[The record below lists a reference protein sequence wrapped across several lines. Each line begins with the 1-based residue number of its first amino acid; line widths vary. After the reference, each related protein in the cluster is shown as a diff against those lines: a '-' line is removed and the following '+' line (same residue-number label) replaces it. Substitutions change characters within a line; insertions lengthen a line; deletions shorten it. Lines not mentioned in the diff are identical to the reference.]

1 MGSLPNL
8 HSLSSW
14 SDIQALY
21 SPLPKGRRARNPS
34 PVRPRGRVSMM
45 DFGHRPVKHVRSVD
59 RSIYH
64 ALDKRVLDH
73 GDLSKIKD
81 KLLDRKLPLVCPT
94 STVVAAAAPSQRVIG
109 ITALTHRPSNF
120 ESAMTN
126 SYSPVSSRSTITH
139 HHFHGLHHQS
149 NVVRHRESLSSS
161 AGASSV
167 RRLIGVVRSTPSQFG
182 PVYSRR
188 VIHKNWA
195 ALCLANALL
204 TSAIVPLLGLQ
215 SSISSWWWP
224 PGSKPEISPNWFYLS
239 ADIGS
244 LLLASLFAIG
254 SLSSLFIVA
263 VIKKLG
269 TNTTINISY
278 GCAFLFFSSH
288 LYPKLYTL
296 IPSYIIMGISLGPMA
311 GAKVTA
317 LMALASKYSFVLS
330 DEEEDEIE
338 RVEETSRRDAVIHKL
353 ARWMQTT
360 QDCGL
365 VLGNLL
371 TGMVMAYTW
380 SIAQDVH
387 DTHVA
392 IDSMYA
398 IDDVGERVCGANACP
413 VTLDFHRLIPPP
425 EIAANRSDDTSLILP
440 CKSCMFLASVFIG
453 FGIMAWIVAAVF
465 TDRIIIYQDISEKS
479 DFAKSYKVMADTFKD
494 PHLQLMV
501 PLALYI
507 GLTQGFMYADFTKSY
522 VVCSLDVYNITW
534 VFVALGVLQC
544 IAGCTVSLVL
554 QQIKRIYVISV
565 GFTFHSC
572 LILVLLKWKPT
583 GDDPALFYVI
593 GAVWGVCNSI
603 WECLTF
609 SLLIV
614 IHPDTWQPAIG
625 HHYFFRYLGLAL
637 AFSIHG
643 AFCNQ
648 LKLYIL
654 AMVLILTAIS
664 YSILEWKLS
673 QRPKDNLD
681 AL

>member
-1 MGSLPNL
+1 MKY
-8 HSLSSW
+8 
-14 SDIQALY
+14 DQ
-21 SPLPKGRRARNPS
+21 
-34 PVRPRGRVSMM
+34 VS
-45 DFGHRPVKHVRSVD
+45 
-59 RSIYH
+59 
-64 ALDKRVLDH
+64 
-73 GDLSKIKD
+73 IKKVID
-81 KLLDRKLPLVCPT
+81 TFRIAFCLLQT
-94 STVVAAAAPSQRVIG
+94 N
-109 ITALTHRPSNF
+109 IT
-120 ESAMTN
+120 
-126 SYSPVSSRSTITH
+126 SYSPVSSRSTRSSATIGH
-139 HHFHGLHHQS
+139 HHFHGLHLQQNS
-149 NVVRHRESLSSS
+149 ANNVRHRDSMSSS

-224 PGSKPEISPNWFYLS
+224 PGGGGGTGTRISAKWFYLS

-244 LLLASLFAIG
+244 LLLGSLFAIG

-263 VIKKLG
+263 IIKRLG
-269 TNTTINISY
+269 TNTTINVSY
-278 GCAFLFFSSH
+278 GCAFLFFLAH

-296 IPSYIIMGISLGPMA
+296 IPSYLIMGISLGPLA

-338 RVEETSRRDAVIHKL
+338 HVEVSNRRDAIIHKL

-365 VLGNLL
+365 VFGNLL
-371 TGMVMAYTW
+371 TGMVMWYTW

-387 DTHVA
+387 STRVA
-392 IDSMYA
+392 IDSMYVL
-398 IDDVGERVCGANACP
+398 DEVGERICGAAACP
-413 VTLDFHRLIPPP
+413 VAFDFHSLPSPDLST
-425 EIAANRSDDTSLILP
+425 NRSSSDDSSLVLP

-453 FGIMAWIVAAVF
+453 FGIMAWIVAVVF
-465 TDRIIIYQDISEKS
+465 TDRLIVYQDSSEKN
-479 DFAKSYKVMADTFKD
+479 DFAKSYKVMTDTFKD
-494 PHLQLMV
+494 PHLQLVV

-522 VVCSLDVYNITW
+522 VVCSLDLYNVTW

-554 QQIKRIYVISV
+554 QQIKRLYVISV
-565 GFTFHSC
+565 GFVFHSC
-572 LILVLLKWKPT
+572 LILVLLRWKPT
-583 GDDPALFYVI
+583 GDDPALLYVI

-609 SLLIV
+609 SLLIA
-614 IHPDTWQPAIG
+614 IYPDTWQPAIG

-637 AFSIHG
+637 AFSVHG
-643 AFCNQ
+643 AFCNHF
-648 LKLYIL
+648 KLYFLSVVL
-654 AMVLILTAIS
+654 ALTAVS
-664 YSILEWKLS
+664 YTVLEWRLAQNHKT
-673 QRPKDNLD
+673 NLA